1 MGGVNRPNLKFSGR
15 NHRQCLGWG
24 RIRPRWHPLPLLRCS
39 PTYTLPESPPTP
51 NRSQGPQGALGGH
64 SAGIPRHPRTVGT
77 HNRSSSYQCP
87 GIGGSGCL
95 LPVALR
101 IGPGSSCG
109 SPWGGLQ
116 LKKSYH
122 RSEGFEQGVDVF
134 HQAILTCGDAVPS
147 YLFSIAAGVGVLVS
161 LPLATQSGDLGDGS
175 TLTTAGGV

>member
-15 NHRQCLGWG
+15 NRRRCLGWG

-39 PTYTLPESPPTP
+39 PTDTLPESPPTP
-51 NRSQGPQGALGGH
+51 NRSQGQQGALGGH
-64 SAGIPRHPRTVGT
+64 SAAVPRHPRTVGT

-87 GIGGSGCL
+87 GTGGSGCL

-109 SPWGGLQ
+109 NPWGGLQ

-134 HQAILTCGDAVPS
+134 HQAILTCSDAVLAN
-147 YLFSIAAGVGVLVS
+147 LFSITAGVGVLVS
-161 LPLATQSGDLGDGS
+161 LPLASQSGNLGDGS

>member
-15 NHRQCLGWG
+15 THKRCRVSG
-24 RIRPRWHPLPLLRCS
+24 RIRQRLPPLPLPHCS
-39 PTYTLPESPPTP
+39 PTDTLPESLPTP
-51 NRSQGPQGALGGH
+51 IRSQGPRGALDGH

-87 GIGGSGCL
+87 GIGDSGCL

-101 IGPGSSCG
+101 IGPGSNCG

-134 HQAILTCGDAVPS
+134 HQAFLTCGDAILS
-147 YLFSIAAGVGVLVS
+147 YLFGIAAGVGVLVS
-161 LPLATQSGDLGDGS
+161 LPLATQSGDLGDGA
-175 TLTTAGGV
+175 TLTAAGSV